1 MAHFAE
7 IDSNGVVKQVIV
19 VSNAELLV
27 NGVEHEQAGIAFCQ
41 SLFGGNW
48 VQTSY
53 SRKFRGAFAGV
64 GYTYDKIRN
73 TFVNPEQPSGLKLQL
88 VDLPTGNVSI

>member
-7 IDSNGVVKQVIV
+7 INSNGVVKQVIV

-27 NGVEHEQAGIAFCQ
+27 NGVESEQAGIAFCQ
-41 SLFGGNW
+41 SLFGGTW

-53 SRKFRGAFAGV
+53 SGKFRSVFAGV
-64 GYTYDKIRN
+64 GYTYDKISDI
-73 TFVNPEQPSGLKLQL
+73 FVSSEQPSNVEPQTMN
-88 VDLPTGNVSI
+88 LPTGNVSI